1 MTFLEVPFGRLLA
14 SLWSRTNGALEE
26 HSVSTSVERQ
36 KNAQGKRK
44 IVRLKLVIMIIS
56 AALLLSPAAKA
67 TTVTFNF
74 NTLANG
80 AGDSSVQS
88 YMNGVLTGTGGTVT
102 VTGAQASNT
111 YTGDGHVVGPT
122 VNGVVKS
129 NTLATL
135 GGTFIDNVSTSSE
148 IDMTFN
154 NLKIYSVSFDYEIFP
169 DGTCPTGNKCGSNWP
184 DFTFKA
190 GGNQIFET
198 LAVMPGHPGAL
209 YTHSPA
215 SGVNG
220 IELAPQFLGQSGTF
234 SFPNGV
240 STLNFIDWP
249 ATIAIDNLVISK
261 TPPTPIPEPCTLL
274 LFATGLAGLSGLK
287 RRARKA

>member
-1 MTFLEVPFGRLLA
+1 
-14 SLWSRTNGALEE
+14 
-26 HSVSTSVERQ
+26 
-36 KNAQGKRK
+36 
-44 IVRLKLVIMIIS
+44 VRFKLVVIIVS

-67 TTVTFNF
+67 TTITFNF

-88 YMNGVLTGTGGTVT
+88 YMNGVLAGTGGGTVT

-111 YTGDGHVVGPT
+111 YTGDGHVVGPIT
-122 VNGVVKS
+122 NNGVKS
-129 NTLATL
+129 DTLATL
-135 GGTFIDNVSTSSE
+135 GGTFIDNVSSSSE

-198 LAVMPGHPGAL
+198 LAVMPGNPGAP

-215 SGVNG
+215 SGVSHT
-220 IELAPQFLGQSGTF
+220 ELAPQFLGQSGTF

-240 STLNFIDWP
+240 STLNFVDWP

-261 TPPTPIPEPCTLL
+261 TPPTPIPEPGTML

-287 RRARKA
+287 RRLRKA

>member
-1 MTFLEVPFGRLLA
+1 LADCLQAFRAGQTVRLRGILLEP
-14 SLWSRTNGALEE
+14 LWSAK
-26 HSVSTSVERQ
+26 STDQER
-36 KNAQGKRK
+36 GT
-44 IVRLKLVIMIIS
+44 IVRLKLVIIIIS

-67 TTVTFNF
+67 TTITFNF
-74 NTLANG
+74 NSLANG
-80 AGDSSVQS
+80 ANDSSVQS

-102 VTGAQASNT
+102 VTGAQASNS

-135 GGTFIDNVSTSSE
+135 GGTFIDNVSSSSE
-148 IDMTFN
+148 IDMTFK

-169 DGTCPTGNKCGSNWP
+169 DGTCPTGNNCGSNWP

-198 LAVMPGHPGAL
+198 LAVMPGHPGAS

-215 SGVNG
+215 SGVSHT
-220 IELAPQFLGQSGTF
+220 ELAPQFLGQSGTF
-234 SFPNGV
+234 LFPNGV

-274 LFATGLAGLSGLK
+274 LFATGLAGFSGLK
-287 RRARKA
+287 RRLRKV